1 MLSCPE
7 AHEDQVTHLCMWH
20 ECRFMTYLCVLR
32 KLTYLGLWF
41 SSCLIRSEMI
51 LHVREETGKEMMDNL
66 LGPWQFAHII
76 SSNAHKSGWHVLEFS
91 FYRGE
96 NGGPQRGWSNSFQCR
111 QHWKAEVW
119 MAWTPFNSVRNWN
132 PKWWVPGPA
141 SWNFL
146 MDLLMMSFFTC

>member
-7 AHEDQVTHLCMWH
+7 DQGTLLWMWH
-20 ECRFMTYLCVLR
+20 ECRLMTYLCVLR

-41 SSCLIRSEMI
+41 YSCLIRSEMI
-51 LHVREETGKEMMDNL
+51 LYVGEETGKEMMDNL
-66 LGPWQFAHII
+66 LGPWQFSHII

-111 QHWKAEVW
+111 QQVGKLRCGWLGHHS
-119 MAWTPFNSVRNWN
+119 TLSGRWN

-146 MDLLMMSFFTC
+146 VDLLMMSFFTC